1 MRRRVVVAVVW
12 AGCTR
17 RSFGIARHANGGPKG
32 PPFRISSP
40 RGRSLATWARYHAVY
55 PFIMTEL
62 RRSTP
67 DTPSRLANDE
77 RYRVLA
83 DTAPDAI
90 VTVDADSIIL
100 SVNPATEKIFGWTA
114 DEMLGKSLTMLMPE
128 RMRERHRAGMSR
140 YLQSGKRKLDW
151 RSVALPGVKKN
162 GEEFPMEVSFGEF
175 VDAGQH
181 IFSGFMR
188 DVSER
193 AAHIAV
199 IEQTTGDLTR
209 ALAELETRV
218 REAEE
223 ARRAA
228 DAANA
233 TKAQFLRTM
242 SHELRTPLNAIGGF
256 VELLEIGVRGPVSP
270 AQLEDLARI
279 HSAQARLLDL
289 INDILDF
296 AKLEQ
301 GEVTYDIQELL
312 VSDVLCSTRAMI
324 EPQLVAKRIEFV
336 CETKSDGVRISA
348 DLQKLEQILLNLLSN
363 AVKFTPEAGRITV
376 SSTATG
382 ETVDLIVED
391 NGPGIALNRQAAV
404 FEPFTQVDAALT
416 RKHGGSGLGL
426 SISRE
431 LARGMG
437 GSIALES
444 TPGRGSTFTVRLPRG
459 KR

>member
-1 MRRRVVVAVVW
+1 MRRRVVVAAVW

-17 RSFGIARHANGGPKG
+17 ASFGIARDANGGPKG
-32 PPFRISSP
+32 LPFRSATP
-40 RGRSLATWARYHAVY
+40 RGHGLATWALYHAVY
-55 PFIMTEL
+55 PSIMTEL

-67 DTPSRLANDE
+67 DIPSRLANDE

-100 SVNPATEKIFGWTA
+100 SVNPATETIFGWTA
-114 DEMLGKSLTMLMPE
+114 DEMIGKSLTMLMPE
-128 RMRERHRAGMSR
+128 RMRERHRMGMSR

-162 GEEFPMEVSFGEF
+162 GDEFPMEVSFGEF
-175 VDAGQH
+175 VDEGQH

-199 IEQTTGDLTR
+199 IEQTSGELTR
-209 ALAELETRV
+209 TLAALEVRV

-228 DAANA
+228 DSANA

-256 VELLEIGVRGPVSP
+256 VELLEIGVRGPITP
-270 AQLEDLARI
+270 AQREDLGRI
-279 HSAQARLLDL
+279 HAAQGRLLNL

-324 EPQLVAKRIEFV
+324 EPQLVAKRIEFE
-336 CETKSDGVRISA
+336 CKAESDGVRVNA

-363 AVKFTPEAGRITV
+363 AVKFTPEGGRIAV
-376 SSTATG
+376 SSTVTDV
-382 ETVDLIVED
+382 TVDLMVED

-404 FEPFTQVDAALT
+404 FEPFIQVEAALT
-416 RKHGGSGLGL
+416 RQHGGTGLGL

-437 GSIALES
+437 GSLTLES
-444 TPGRGSTFTVRLPRG
+444 TPGSGSVFTIRLPRG